1 MQATSRVFTRSE
13 VSWIGSDVKLLVV
26 RKGGIVDNGR
36 KYREEKS
43 PKRLVKPK
51 GFVVERWQLPFRKRP
66 RALNLVASDIPK
78 L

>member
-1 MQATSRVFTRSE
+1 MQATSRVFTISD

-36 KYREEKS
+36 EYREEKS

-51 GFVVERWQLPFRKRP
+51 GFVV
-66 RALNLVASDIPK
+66 V
-78 L
+78 